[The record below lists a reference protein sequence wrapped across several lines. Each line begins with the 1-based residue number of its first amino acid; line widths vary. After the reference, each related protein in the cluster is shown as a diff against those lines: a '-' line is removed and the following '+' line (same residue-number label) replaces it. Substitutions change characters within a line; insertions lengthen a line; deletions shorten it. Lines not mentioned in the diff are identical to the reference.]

1 MDIDMEGGIQI
12 TVYSKFTT
20 FFAPLSRIFQCQ
32 AYSSL
37 DPIGSDH
44 QIVVCKCKQENRK
57 KSKEIVETTAKLIG
71 KHLIT

>member
-1 MDIDMEGGIQI
+1 MEGGIQI